1 MTAVPHDADHDVEMA
16 PHAPSMA
23 TGADDDAAPADA
35 AVPAWAR
42 GTDDDA
48 YQTRMPVAVP
58 VGGGASRPTTWDSP
72 RGTAPTAV
80 SLDQAGALALR
91 APSGSGVPSEA
102 LLGNDQEGQLA
113 QNTAAATEGTLLGG
127 GDNSF
132 EASTDVAD
140 TAGSELTGH
149 HAGHDEGYDEG
160 HDGAGAHHGDE
171 SEAHH
176 EEAERDAGG
185 ADGEGGGHWVVA
197 AYDHQAQDEDE
208 LSLTTGCLIQV
219 TSTTPAVGE
228 GWWEGT
234 NPATGEHGIFPVSY
248 VEETSRRP

>member
-1 MTAVPHDADHDVEMA
+1 MA

-23 TGADDDAAPADA
+23 TGATDDAG
-35 AVPAWAR
+35 PAWAR
-42 GTDDDA
+42 GADDDA
-48 YQTRMPVAVP
+48 HQTRMSVASVPPRMSVEPPVAVP

-80 SLDQAGALALR
+80 SLDQAEALALR
-91 APSGSGVPSEA
+91 APSGSGIPSEA
-102 LLGNDQEGQLA
+102 LLGNDQEGRLA
-113 QNTAAATEGTLLGG
+113 QNTAAVTEGTLLGG
-127 GDNSF
+127 GDNPF
-132 EASTDVAD
+132 EASTGVAD

-149 HAGHDEGYDEG
+149 HEGHDEGYDQG
-160 HDGAGAHHGDE
+160 RDGAGAHHGDE

-176 EEAERDAGG
+176 EEGER
-185 ADGEGGGHWVVA
+185 ADGEGGGHWVAA
-197 AYDHQAQDEDE
+197 AYDHEAQDEDE
-208 LSLTTGCLIQV
+208 LSLTSGCLIQV

-234 NPATGEHGIFPVSY
+234 NPATGEHGVFPVSY